1 MKYKTVILKQLQRS
15 LHKKQLTDLD
25 YTDDRAEDFKVSQP
39 QSIHGKNNQMH
50 YKIKQ
55 HNITTRQI

>member
-1 MKYKTVILKQLQRS
+1 
-15 LHKKQLTDLD
+15 LHKKQLTQLAKVSSRQTDLD
-25 YTDDRAEDFKVSQP
+25 YTDDRDEDFKVSQT